1 MDLTAAVERAHS
13 YRARSGSTGPLSRS
27 SSRHPIIMDF
37 RLRFNALYGKNVR
50 RSAWIEYGY
59 GVKMSEEESK
69 AFVIRDRRGRGDD
82 KEAVSPSPAP
92 TPAAASSR
100 SAPHDDATP
109 KTTPSHES
117 SMPVTFSGFI
127 FSLSTSAMMLMGEQL
142 DPQQGQMPV
151 NLAQAKEIID
161 ILSMLE
167 GKTRGNLATDE
178 QAVLTDMLYA
188 LRMKYVDAASG
199 THAPHSS

>member
-1 MDLTAAVERAHS
+1 M
-13 YRARSGSTGPLSRS
+13 PLRS
-27 SSRHPIIMDF
+27 SIIMDF
-37 RLRFNALYGKNVR
+37 RLRFNVPCGKNVR
-50 RSAWIEYGY
+50 AYAWIEYG
-59 GVKMSEEESK
+59 VEMSEEESK
-69 AFVIRDRRGRGDD
+69 AFVIRDRRGRGEE
-82 KEAVSPSPAP
+82 KEAVPSNAAP
-92 TPAAASSR
+92 TSSAAPSR
-100 SAPHDDATP
+100 SAPQENATP
-109 KTTPSHES
+109 KTTPSHEGA
-117 SMPVTFSGFI
+117 MPVTFSGFI

-167 GKTRGNLATDE
+167 NKTRGNLATDE

-199 THAPHSS
+199 THSPHSS

>member
-1 MDLTAAVERAHS
+1 MR
-13 YRARSGSTGPLSRS
+13 RRS
-27 SSRHPIIMDF
+27 SIIMDF
-37 RLRFNALYGKNVR
+37 RLRFNRAYGKNMR
-50 RSAWIEYGY
+50 ASAWIDSWIDGRVE
-59 GVKMSEEESK
+59 MSEEESK
-69 AFVIRDRRGRGDD
+69 AFVIRDRRGHGED
-82 KEAVSPSPAP
+82 KEKVQASAAP
-92 TPAAASSR
+92 TPS
-100 SAPHDDATP
+100 SAPPRPAPQDGATP
-109 KTTPSHES
+109 QTTAGHEGA
-117 SMPVTFSGFI
+117 MPVTFSGFI

-167 GKTRGNLATDE
+167 SKTRGNLATDE

-199 THAPHSS
+199 SHSPHSS